1 VVTNRIK
8 LLQQIQAVQLLQS
21 ITILHFHPIND
32 SNPNL
37 VYLDVLVTNIQNT
50 TSAPPILNYTET
62 KSSPFLKNAG
72 EYEMSILKF
81 QLSSRTLPV
90 ITPIIEPS
98 STDANQT
105 IYKITLTY
113 PYLGTTYSQ
122 TNTVT
127 YSPQISSIPVPTKT
141 ANQQQD
147 NSLTY
152 YNIYSYTWWLG
163 LVNTAFQDCFTDLET
178 QIVTAGGV
186 LPTAYAPVITFDQ
199 VSQLCILNAD
209 VLGFNDDASG
219 NVISIYF
226 NLPLS
231 NLFAFP
237 FSGINYN
244 ESVYTTKINTNS
256 FSGNNLAYF
265 PPTTVLYEALQIVEE
280 YVNLSAWSP
289 VQSVVITTSS
299 FPIVS
304 ENLPTPTI
312 FNNGSSFSS
321 VSQNQNQD
329 LVITDFTSDSGLYTS
344 SFLYVP
350 SSEYRMI
357 SMQNTNQDLRDIFL
371 SVKYLD
377 RFGNYNPV
385 RLNSGGSMNL
395 KILFRKKGQK

>member
-1 VVTNRIK
+1 MPLSRK
-8 LLQQIQAVQLLQS
+8 LLKSLNDRTDPYQEMQS
-21 ITILHFHPIND
+21 YSTVND

-50 TSAPPILNYTET
+50 TGAPPILNYTDT

-72 EYEMSILKF
+72 DYELSILKF

-90 ITPIIEPS
+90 ITPIIEPT
-98 STDANQT
+98 STYVNET

-113 PYLGTTYSQ
+113 TYSGTTYSQ
-122 TNTVT
+122 TNVVT
-127 YSPQISSIPVPTKT
+127 YSPQISSIPVPTKV

-147 NSLTY
+147 NSQTY
-152 YNIYSYTWWLG
+152 YNIYSYTWWLS
-163 LVNTAFQDCFTDLET
+163 LINTTFQDCFTGLNT
-178 QIVTAGGV
+178 QITFAGGT
-186 LPTAYAPVITFDQ
+186 LPTTYAPVITFDT
-199 VSQLCILNAD
+199 VSQLCTMNAD
-209 VLGFNDDASG
+209 IAGYNDASG
-219 NVISIYF
+219 NTISIYF
-226 NLPLS
+226 NLPLF

-244 ESVYTTKINTNS
+244 ESVYTAKINTNS
-256 FSGNNLAYF
+256 FSGSNVAYF
-265 PPTTVLYEALQIVEE
+265 PPATADYQALQIVEE
-280 YVNLSAWSP
+280 FVNLSAWSP
-289 VQSVVITTSS
+289 VQSVVVTTSS

-329 LVITDFTSDSGLYTS
+329 LVITDFSSDTGLYNS

-357 SMQNTNQDLRDIFL
+357 SMQPTTQDLRDIYL
-371 SVKYLD
+371 TVKYLD
-377 RFGNYNPV
+377 RFGNYNNV
-385 RLNSGGSMNL
+385 RLNSGGSMGL
-395 KILFRKKGQK
+395 KILFRKKNYI